1 MNKDRG
7 KQIVFL
13 LILCAS
19 FGVSEFA
26 YAEGDLEAIKSE
38 LRNIQNEIKSLRAG
52 QDKLTLKL
60 KSVMNDQL
68 TANESSEDLWKI
80 GRRGHR

>member
-1 MNKDRG
+1 MNKDRA

-19 FGVSEFA
+19 FGVPEFA

-52 QDKLTLKL
+52 QEMLTLKL
-60 KSVMNDQL
+60 ESVMNDQL
-68 TANESSEDLWKI
+68 TANEDAEDLWKI
-80 GRRGHR
+80 GRRGRR